1 MLNCNGVFM
10 KYFLIRLL
18 GILKL
23 CGLGYD
29 FKIYCFWVGLY
40 SDKICVY
47 GYLKRWDILIGK
59 FYVFFLME
67 FIFINICILVFYYF
81 YMYK

>member
-18 GILKL
+18 GLLKL

-40 SDKICVY
+40 RDKICVY
-47 GYLKRWDILIGK
+47 RYLKR
-59 FYVFFLME
+59 
-67 FIFINICILVFYYF
+67 
-81 YMYK
+81 